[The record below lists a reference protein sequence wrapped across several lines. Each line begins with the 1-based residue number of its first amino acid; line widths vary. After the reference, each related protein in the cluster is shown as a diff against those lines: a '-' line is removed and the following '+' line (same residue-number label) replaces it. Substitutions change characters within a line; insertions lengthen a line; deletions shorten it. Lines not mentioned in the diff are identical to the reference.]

1 MTPFRAGQCQ
11 ILHKGK
17 FFWAKAVAL
26 NIIWTSFFLL
36 GAAAA
41 FYQAVV
47 MQRTDVL
54 INIMDGLFS
63 MSKTAF
69 DISIGLTG
77 VMALWLGLMRIGE
90 AGGAMRIVSRL
101 FAPFLQGLF
110 PDIPKDHPAF
120 GAMIMNLSANMLGLD
135 NAATP
140 LGLKAMQELQQLNPE
155 PETASNAQIMFL
167 VINTS
172 SVTLIPVTIFT
183 YLYQL
188 DYPRP
193 TELFIPILLA
203 TSCSTIAGLF
213 AVSIYQRINLL
224 QPRILLFLLGFFSV
238 IAALLTY
245 LLSLDPARMQTSSLL
260 LGNGIIFG
268 IVILF
273 MVLALYRK
281 VNVYEEFING
291 AKEGFGVAVGI
302 IPYLVAML
310 VAIGVFRASGA
321 MDLLLGGI
329 ATVVGWIAQGL
340 DRLHIMVYDG
350 GPFAFIDALPT
361 GLMKPLSGSGARG
374 MMIETIQAHGPQAL
388 VSKMVAIMQGSTETT
403 FYVLA
408 VYFGSVGIRKTR
420 HALACGLIAD
430 GAGIVAAIV
439 ICYLF
444 FG

>member
-1 MTPFRAGQCQ
+1 M
-11 ILHKGK
+11 
-17 FFWAKAVAL
+17 L

-36 GAAAA
+36 AAASA
-41 FYQAVV
+41 LFQAVV
-47 MQRTDVL
+47 LQQTDVL
-54 INIMDGLFS
+54 VKIMDSLFS
-63 MSKTAF
+63 MAKTAF

-90 AGGAMRIVSRL
+90 AGGTMTYVSRL
-101 FAPFLQGLF
+101 LAPFLQRLF
-110 PDIPKDHPAF
+110 PDIPAGHPAF
-120 GAMIMNLSANMLGLD
+120 GAMIMNLSANVLGLD

-140 LGLKAMQELQQLNPE
+140 LGLKAMQELQQLNPD

-203 TSCSTIAGLF
+203 TSCSTIAGLL
-213 AVSIYQRINLL
+213 AVSLYQRINLL
-224 QPRILLFLLGFFSV
+224 QPRILFYLLGFFAV
-238 IAALLTY
+238 VAVLITY
-245 LLSLDPARMQTSSLL
+245 LLSLDPARMQSFSLV
-260 LGNGIIFG
+260 LGNSVIFG
-268 IVILF
+268 VVILF
-273 MVLALYRK
+273 MVLALARK
-281 VNVYEEFING
+281 VNVYEEFISG
-291 AKEGFGVAVGI
+291 AKEGFNVAITI

-329 ATVVGWIAQGL
+329 GKVVSLVAIGL
-340 DRLHIMVYDG
+340 GRLHIISYDG
-350 GPFAFIDALPT
+350 GQFAFIDALPT

-374 MMIETIQAHGPQAL
+374 LMIETIKIHGPQTL

-408 VYFGSVGIRKTR
+408 VYFGSVGIKKTR
-420 HALACGLIAD
+420 HALTCGLLAD
-430 GAGIVAAIV
+430 AAGIIAAIV

>member
-1 MTPFRAGQCQ
+1 M
-11 ILHKGK
+11 
-17 FFWAKAVAL
+17 L
-26 NIIWTSFFLL
+26 NIIWTAFFLL
-36 GAAAA
+36 AAVSAL
-41 FYQAVV
+41 FQTLVL
-47 MQRTDVL
+47 QQTDVL
-54 INIMDGLFS
+54 VNIMDSLFS
-63 MSKTAF
+63 MAKTAF

-90 AGGAMRIVSRL
+90 AGGAMAYVARL
-101 FAPFLQGLF
+101 LAPVLQRLF
-110 PDIPKDHPAF
+110 PDIPAGHPAF
-120 GAMIMNLSANMLGLD
+120 GAMIMNLSANVLGLD

-155 PETASNAQIMFL
+155 PETASNAQILFL
-167 VINTS
+167 VINSS

-203 TSCSTIAGLF
+203 TSCSTIAGLL
-213 AVSIYQRINLL
+213 AVSLYQRINLL
-224 QPRILLFLLGFFSV
+224 HPHILLYLLGFV
-238 IAALLTY
+238 AGITVLITY
-245 LLSLDPARMQTSSLL
+245 LLSLDPVRMQSFSLV
-260 LGNGIIFG
+260 LGNTVIFG

-273 MVLALYRK
+273 MVLAISRK

-291 AKEGFGVAVGI
+291 AKEGFNVAITI

-321 MDLLLGGI
+321 MDLLLGTI
-329 ATVVGWIAQGL
+329 DKLVGLVAIGL
-340 DRLHIMVYDG
+340 DRLQILSYDG
-350 GPFAFIDALPT
+350 GRFAFIDALPT

-374 MMIETIQAHGPQAL
+374 LMIETIKTHGPQAL
-388 VSKMVAIMQGSTETT
+388 VSKMVAVMQGSTETT

-420 HALACGLIAD
+420 HALTCGLFAD
-430 GAGIVAAIV
+430 FTGIVAAIV

>member
-1 MTPFRAGQCQ
+1 M
-11 ILHKGK
+11 I
-17 FFWAKAVAL
+17 L

-36 GAAAA
+36 AAISAL
-41 FYQAVV
+41 FHVLVLQ
-47 MQRTDVL
+47 QTDVL
-54 INIMDGLFS
+54 VNIMDSLFS
-63 MSKTAF
+63 MAKTAF

-90 AGGAMRIVSRL
+90 AAGAMTFISRL
-101 FAPFLQGLF
+101 LAPFLQRLF
-110 PDIPKDHPAF
+110 PDIPAGHPAF
-120 GAMIMNLSANMLGLD
+120 GAMIMNLSANVLGLD

-140 LGLKAMQELQQLNPE
+140 LGLKAMQELQELNPE
-155 PETASNAQIMFL
+155 PDTASNAQIMFL

-203 TSCSTIAGLF
+203 TSCSTITGLL
-213 AVSIYQRINLL
+213 AVSLYQRINLL
-224 QPRILLFLLGFFSV
+224 QPRILVYLLGFFAVVSV
-238 IAALLTY
+238 LISH
-245 LLSLDPARMQTSSLL
+245 LLSLDSRQVQSFSLV
-260 LGNGIIFG
+260 LGNSVIFGVIIFF
-268 IVILF
+268 IILAA
-273 MVLALYRK
+273 VRK

-291 AKEGFGVAVGI
+291 AKEGFNVAITI

-329 ATVVGWIAQGL
+329 ETVVGWVAQGF
-340 DRLHIMVYDG
+340 DQLHILSYDG
-350 GPFAFIDALPT
+350 GRPTFIDALPT

-374 MMIETIQAHGPQAL
+374 LMIETIKTYGPQAL
-388 VSKMVAIMQGSTETT
+388 VSKMVAVMQGSSETT

-420 HALACGLIAD
+420 HALTCGLLAD
-430 GAGIVAAIV
+430 TAGIVAAIV

>member
-1 MTPFRAGQCQ
+1 
-11 ILHKGK
+11 
-17 FFWAKAVAL
+17 
-26 NIIWTSFFLL
+26 
-36 GAAAA
+36 
-41 FYQAVV
+41 
-47 MQRTDVL
+47 
-54 INIMDGLFS
+54 MDSLFS
-63 MSKTAF
+63 MAKTAF

-90 AGGAMRIVSRL
+90 AGGAMTFVSRL
-101 FAPFLQGLF
+101 LAPLMQRLF
-110 PDIPKDHPAF
+110 PGIPKGHPAF
-120 GAMIMNLSANMLGLD
+120 GAIIMNLSANVLGLD

-155 PETASNAQIMFL
+155 PETASNDQIMFL

-188 DYPRP
+188 GYPRP

-203 TSCSTIAGLF
+203 TSCSTIAGVL
-213 AVSIYQRINLL
+213 AVSLYQRINLL
-224 QPRILLFLLGFFSV
+224 QPRILFYLLGFLV
-238 IAALLTY
+238 LITLLISH
-245 LLSLDPARMQTSSLL
+245 LLSLDPAQMQSFSLV
-260 LGNGIIFG
+260 LGNAVIFG
-268 IVILF
+268 IVTLF
-273 MVLALYRK
+273 MVLAVCRK
-281 VNVYEEFING
+281 VNVYEEFIVG
-291 AKEGFGVAVGI
+291 AKEGFNVAITI

-321 MDLLLGGI
+321 MDLLLRSI
-329 ATVVGWIAQGL
+329 EAVVGLVAQGL
-340 DRLHIMVYDG
+340 DRLHILSYHG
-350 GPFAFIDALPT
+350 GRFAFIDALPT

-374 MMIETIQAHGPQAL
+374 LMIETIKTRGPQAL

-408 VYFGSVGIRKTR
+408 VYFGSVGIKETR
-420 HALACGLIAD
+420 HALTCGLIAD
-430 GAGIVAAIV
+430 GAGIIAAIV